1 MTEGEVYYPE
11 NFRKPIDRSLPPPQ
25 DPGMEERVIRLE
37 EWAKHSDQRMG
48 RMEDKLDRI
57 GDVLG
62 RVENSVV
69 GMATKRDLANYTF
82 AGLGIGLALMALI
95 IGGII
100 GGLGWIK
107 PDSSPPPPVTITAP
121 APQIIYMQPPVAQ
134 QPPTS
139 TPK

>member
-1 MTEGEVYYPE
+1 M
-11 NFRKPIDRSLPPPQ
+11 DQ
-25 DPGMEERVIRLE
+25 RVTRLE

-48 RMEDKLDRI
+48 RMEEKLDRI

-62 RVENSVV
+62 RVETSVA

-100 GGLGWIK
+100 GGLGWLK

-121 APQIIYMQPPVAQ
+121 APQIIYMQPPAPPQTQ
-134 QPPTS
+134 QPAKP
-139 TPK
+139 